1 MALSVW
7 IRMERDLEAKV
18 KSLVEFVNRRSSVT
32 ESTPETVI
40 VNEWL
45 PLYPGGICQDIF
57 QFRLKS

>member
-1 MALSVW
+1 
-7 IRMERDLEAKV
+7 MERDLEAKV